1 MRARTRTGT
10 ADDIAL
16 EVELAKGSH
25 TRKLVEAGAAMAGA
39 AQPSVAEGSSW
50 MVGLPVIASYG

>member
-25 TRKLVEAGAAMAGA
+25 TRKLVEAGAAVAGA
-39 AQPSVAEGSSW
+39 AQPCTADGGSW
-50 MVGLPVIASYG
+50 MVGLSVT